1 MNDKIFHKDEAV
13 LGNMKRKMLL
23 DHPTKDFLTRLD
35 LVDDYP
41 ELFKIGKKKSQEQ
54 IKLNLTDDEMEQLRI
69 LMRE

>member
-1 MNDKIFHKDEAV
+1 MMQLNWNKLNDKIFHKDETV

-41 ELFKIGKKKSQEQ
+41 ELFTTQKKKA
-54 IKLNLTDDEMEQLRI
+54 
-69 LMRE
+69 